1 MGTSFRRLMD
11 LLRFFLLFV
20 TCALLSYGII
30 VLLTDHVLPGDPYR
44 EPNGNAVKVVK
55 LINAPVPQDATGY
68 LTRLQLYYL
77 VGE

>member
-1 MGTSFRRLMD
+1 MAVPMRRLMEA
-11 LLRFFLLFV
+11 LRFMLLFV

-30 VLLTDHVLPGDPYR
+30 LLLTDHVLPGNPYR

-55 LINAPVPQDATGY
+55 LINGPSPQDGSWYAG
-68 LTRLQLYYL
+68 RLQLFYL